1 MLDWKILAVAGPLLF
16 ATYQSIAKLLP
27 KNSPVY
33 LINAYAFIVGS
44 FFMLLLHFLL
54 SRNKSVSLS
63 SRSFIIAI
71 GIGLL
76 LSLGNF
82 TIIKAYNLGAPQS
95 IYSIIAYVILIC
107 FGILFGVLFWHEKIT
122 LPIIFGTVLSIAGI
136 LIIVYYKK

>member
-1 MLDWKILAVAGPLLF
+1 MLDWKILAVFGPLLF

-27 KNSPVY
+27 RNSPIY

-44 FFMLLLHFLL
+44 IFMLFLHLLV
-54 SRNKSVSLS
+54 SSNKSLSLS
-63 SRSFIIAI
+63 SRSLFIAV

-95 IYSIIAYVILIC
+95 IYSIIAYVVLIF
-107 FGILFGVLFWHEKIT
+107 FGILFGVLFWHEKLT
-122 LPIIFGTVLSIAGI
+122 LPIVFGTILSIAGI
-136 LIIVYYKK
+136 LIIVYYKR